1 MRALLRDDLTGRCS
15 KVSDWTVL
23 PERPATLY
31 SSVEAFKAVGKRQC
45 FRRAR
50 SIRRGTRAAQPPW
63 TNDAVVDLRCNSC
76 HGTLCYDGYSDGLV
90 VRKSVIITEDVLR
103 R

>member
-50 SIRRGTRAAQPPW
+50 SIRRGNRALTVSLAHP
-63 TNDAVVDLRCNSC
+63 TTVDQRRSC
-76 HGTLCYDGYSDGLV
+76 
-90 VRKSVIITEDVLR
+90 
-103 R
+103 